1 MKQNLQAG
9 FSTSYA
15 IAVYVSCICDPVI
28 SVRVLRLLHNNLV
41 DYSSYVYYCD
51 TVQLV
56 ITKLLLQVG
65 SCTVSLS
72 LLAGCSSNSS
82 KDSTYS
88 LRSSVSLPSEPVN
101 HAVQHLRELQA
112 LTSHTKTPV
121 LFRATTFKT
130 FRKIFIFIRNTHILS
145 LQITAVENR
154 KCKVKAANLASIH

>member
-56 ITKLLLQVG
+56 ITKLLLQVWELHG
-65 SCTVSLS
+65 LF
-72 LLAGCSSNSS
+72 
-82 KDSTYS
+82 KSTCRLFEQFQQRFYIFAEEQCKS
-88 LRSSVSLPSEPVN
+88 TIRTSEPC
-101 HAVQHLRELQA
+101 
-112 LTSHTKTPV
+112 SP
-121 LFRATTFKT
+121 TFKGASG
-130 FRKIFIFIRNTHILS
+130 THITHQNPS
-145 LQITAVENR
+145 PLQGHNF
-154 KCKVKAANLASIH
+154 